1 MRIGKSHNLHHEQ
14 KLLNMYNPRDYVPWF
29 VDLIRDVIEFE
40 GDSNF
45 LFLVRTC
52 EWDKQM
58 KMMQDRT
65 TIYREKNYQITF
77 KPLTPKNSDVMM
89 NKLHML

>member
-1 MRIGKSHNLHHEQ
+1 MHPPYPYSMRIGKSHNLHHEQ
-14 KLLNMYNPRDYVPWF
+14 KLLNMYNPRDYAPWF
-29 VDLIRDVIEFE
+29 VDLIKLRDVIEFE

-77 KPLTPKNSDVMM
+77 
-89 NKLHML
+89 